1 MKRSN
6 PSTDSRLPITLDIL
20 NILLPKLQ
28 IICKTM
34 YEAAL
39 FKAAFT
45 LAFSA
50 LLRIGEFALSKGNS
64 PQRVIHVGDTTF
76 SSDGELIKLCIRH
89 SKTDQQ
95 GYGTSVA
102 VHATSGIACAVAAMR
117 NFLQIRPKFS
127 GPLFCH
133 FSGEPLTRY
142 QFSSI
147 LNKTLDICNIDH
159 TNFKSH
165 SFRIGAATTLARQ
178 GADKDK
184 IQVAGR
190 WKSDAYLN
198 YIR

>member
-64 PQRVIHVGDTTF
+64 QQRVIHVGDT
-76 SSDGELIKLCIRH
+76 
-89 SKTDQQ
+89 
-95 GYGTSVA
+95 
-102 VHATSGIACAVAAMR
+102 
-117 NFLQIRPKFS
+117 
-127 GPLFCH
+127 
-133 FSGEPLTRY
+133 
-142 QFSSI
+142 I
-147 LNKTLDICNIDH
+147 LVVMVN
-159 TNFKSH
+159 
-165 SFRIGAATTLARQ
+165 
-178 GADKDK
+178 
-184 IQVAGR
+184 
-190 WKSDAYLN
+190 
-198 YIR
+198 

>member
-6 PSTDSRLPITLDIL
+6 PNTDSRLPITLDIL

-28 IICKTM
+28 KICKTM

-50 LLRIGEFALSKGNS
+50 LLRIGEFALPKGNS

-95 GYGTSVA
+95 WYRTSVA
-102 VHATSGIACAVAAMR
+102 FHAACPVAALR
-117 NFLQIRPKFS
+117 NFSFFFKY
-127 GPLFCH
+127 GP
-133 FSGEPLTRY
+133 
-142 QFSSI
+142 
-147 LNKTLDICNIDH
+147 
-159 TNFKSH
+159 NF
-165 SFRIGAATTLARQ
+165 
-178 GADKDK
+178 
-184 IQVAGR
+184 
-190 WKSDAYLN
+190 
-198 YIR
+198 

>member
-39 FKAAFT
+39 FKAFT

-76 SSDGELIKLCIRH
+76 SSDGEH
-89 SKTDQQ
+89 
-95 GYGTSVA
+95 
-102 VHATSGIACAVAAMR
+102 
-117 NFLQIRPKFS
+117 
-127 GPLFCH
+127 
-133 FSGEPLTRY
+133 
-142 QFSSI
+142 
-147 LNKTLDICNIDH
+147 
-159 TNFKSH
+159 
-165 SFRIGAATTLARQ
+165 
-178 GADKDK
+178 
-184 IQVAGR
+184 
-190 WKSDAYLN
+190 
-198 YIR
+198 

>member
-1 MKRSN
+1 MATYGCTLMHVYSSFIVKGFKHSTAKSYISAISYYCKLYHNSDPTKTFIVHKLLQGMKRSN

-28 IICKTM
+28 IICLTT

-102 VHATSGIACAVAAMR
+102 VHATSGIACPVAA
-117 NFLQIRPKFS
+117 I
-127 GPLFCH
+127 
-133 FSGEPLTRY
+133 
-142 QFSSI
+142 
-147 LNKTLDICNIDH
+147 
-159 TNFKSH
+159 
-165 SFRIGAATTLARQ
+165 
-178 GADKDK
+178 
-184 IQVAGR
+184 
-190 WKSDAYLN
+190 
-198 YIR
+198 